1 MLCQHS
7 AWPHWGETWAS
18 PSISPDQY
26 CHHPQLLLQLP
37 NLSVHGKYSVKSI
50 SMRESQWEWGL
61 RKALLGRWRQGVFCA
76 SRLKLILS
84 GFKSH
89 LRFQVILIARGEK
102 ARGQER
108 ICLEEEDQDNSES

>member
-1 MLCQHS
+1 MGVGTSQSS
-7 AWPHWGETWAS
+7 AGP
-18 PSISPDQY
+18 
-26 CHHPQLLLQLP
+26 
-37 NLSVHGKYSVKSI
+37 
-50 SMRESQWEWGL
+50 
-61 RKALLGRWRQGVFCA
+61 WRQGVFCA